1 LLDERAYAMR
11 SALTQAIREQ
21 LGPDP
26 VAPEALAQLRES
38 FVRILETAQSQ
49 DEAVSD
55 MRYRALLAAE
65 FDRIYHELLQA
76 GRS

>member
-1 LLDERAYAMR
+1 VLDERAYAMR

-26 VAPEALAQLRES
+26 VDPEALAQLRAS
-38 FVRILETAQSQ
+38 FVRTLETTKSQ
-49 DEAVSD
+49 DDAVSD

-65 FDRIYHELLQA
+65 FDRIYQQLLQA
-76 GRS
+76 SCP